1 MAQKEN
7 IIPSGNDKKI
17 NIIDSLRKF
26 IECTKSP
33 ITKELLEK
41 NEKYIYFL
49 YAYAEQT
56 MKIYMDNYNKKA
68 YIIPRRNL
76 LYIKKFF
83 IKNNIGEYKYKNLS
97 LYDIHSEKIFIFLI
111 IYSFIIFVEVIK
123 CKDKNSNRINENN
136 KKLKLLNHLL
146 FKYIHI
152 VGNFYSSK
160 VFEEEH
166 LEIFFK
172 FLIILS
178 TSSTSS
184 KPANKNDNIANTIF
198 LVQCIKG
205 IKMIF
210 NKIYLSKN
218 VYNEK
223 QEQLMNNIF

>member
-33 ITKELLEK
+33 STKELLEK

-76 LYIKKFF
+76 LYIKKIF

-97 LYDIHSEKIFIFLI
+97 LYNILREKIFIFLI

-123 CKDKNSNRINENN
+123 CKNKNNNRMNENN

-160 VFEEEH
+160 MFEEEH

-198 LVQCIKG
+198 LVQCIK
-205 IKMIF
+205 
-210 NKIYLSKN
+210 
-218 VYNEK
+218 
-223 QEQLMNNIF
+223 